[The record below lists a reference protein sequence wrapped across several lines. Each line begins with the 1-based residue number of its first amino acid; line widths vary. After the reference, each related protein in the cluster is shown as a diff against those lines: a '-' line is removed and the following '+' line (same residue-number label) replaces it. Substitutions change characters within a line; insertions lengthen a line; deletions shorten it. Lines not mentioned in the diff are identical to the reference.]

1 MGNEL
6 AINMKGIQKVF
17 PGVIANQDVNLQV
30 ACGEIH
36 GLIGENGAGKS
47 TLMNILYGLYQPDA
61 GTIEI
66 YGNSVSIKSPQDAIR
81 LGIGMVHQHFMLVPS
96 LTVLENI
103 ILGKTPKKLG
113 LTDYSQARR
122 TIDALL
128 NKYGFKIDLDAR
140 VYQISVGQMQRVEI
154 IKALYRG
161 AKVLILDEPTAVLT
175 PTEIDELFVILKEL
189 AKDGCSIILITHK
202 LKEVM
207 AITDN
212 ITVMRRGVVTGNVK
226 RDETNTKQLASL
238 MVGREVIFRVEK
250 EESTPADTVL
260 EVIDAN
266 AINDRGLQCLKDV
279 TLTVR
284 KGEIVGIAGVEG
296 NGQTELIEI
305 VTGMRNVKSGRIRLS
320 GTDITGYSIMQR
332 RKLGLSHIPENRLDV
347 GVSKDC
353 SIEENMIVSNYKTSQ
368 LSTFNFLRNKSVEEF
383 CWNLIE
389 KFNIKV
395 SSSKDPI
402 SSLSGGNMQK
412 VVIARELDAEP
423 CLLVAG
429 QPTRGVD
436 VGAIEFIHKQLIHM
450 RDTGAGILLVSADI
464 DEILSLSD
472 RICVL
477 YEGEIVGSFTNED
490 IDEIELGLYM
500 TGSKRS

>member
-238 MVGREVIFRVEK
+238 MVGREVIFRVKK

>member
-226 RDETNTKQLASL
+226 RIETNTKQLASL

>member
-226 RDETNTKQLASL
+226 RIETNTKQLASL

-260 EVIDAN
+260 EIIDAN